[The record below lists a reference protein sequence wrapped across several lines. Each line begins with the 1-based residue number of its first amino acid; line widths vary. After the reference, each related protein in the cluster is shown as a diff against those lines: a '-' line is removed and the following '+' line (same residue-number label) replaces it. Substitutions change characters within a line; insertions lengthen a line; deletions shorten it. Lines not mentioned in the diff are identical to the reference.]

1 MTGTQELTNS
11 IAHMIGIILSYGS
24 NTSPT
29 KKIIRK
35 RNQQQEQQLKQKKNV
50 WVRSFPGGDREYL
63 LYSSPGP
70 GGVASPSIHAMAP
83 TGGKCVS
90 SVRDKVS
97 YPSTQR
103 HDPRQL

>member
-1 MTGTQELTNS
+1 MV
-11 IAHMIGIILSYGS
+11 AIILRQKRKKRKRKP
-24 NTSPT
+24 TTRTTTET
-29 KKIIRK
+29 KKNI
-35 RNQQQEQQLKQKKNV
+35 